1 MMVSIFKRESKSF
14 LISYTSQL
22 FFSKMRIASAELC
35 DVSVNTEETTPA
47 QGFICTASARV
58 RLRLVI
64 LDDGR
69 RDIKT
74 RGIKCRMYP

>member
-1 MMVSIFKRESKSF
+1 
-14 LISYTSQL
+14 
-22 FFSKMRIASAELC
+22 MRIASAELC

-74 RGIKCRMYP
+74 RGIKFRMYP